1 MNTVRSSVSSVLNKI
16 NIIVTNIMKM
26 IDKIN
31 NNIIIIIIIIII
43 ITTTIILIKS
53 LLPTV
58 C

>member
-1 MNTVRSSVSSVLNKI
+1 MCVAAFSSVLNNK

-31 NNIIIIIIIIII
+31 NNIIIIIIIII
-43 ITTTIILIKS
+43 TTTIILIKS